1 MQREGLGSISDQ
13 ATKIHIPCGLPEN
26 NNNNNNKLQSRCD
39 IMDLSVPSSPVSVH
53 LMLPFPSDTSPSLW
67 FFGMSFVSG
76 TSRCSSLISCIYC
89 PSPWVSYF
97 PCIPRWTGSF
107 LLENMD
113 VFHNVW
119 MQGVTNCIFHLGLKI
134 GGFPLK
140 TLWWALPLSREE
152 VGGVRKLCI
161 HKF

>member
-1 MQREGLGSISDQ
+1 MQREGLGSIPDQ
-13 ATKIHIPCGLPEN
+13 STKIHIPLAQPED
-26 NNNNNNKLQSRCD
+26 NNNKLQSRCD
-39 IMDLSVPSSPVSVH
+39 IMDLSIPSSPGSVH
-53 LMLPFPSDTSPSLW
+53 LMLPFPSDMSPSLW

-76 TSRCSSLISCIYC
+76 TSRCSNLISCIYC

-97 PCIPRWTGSF
+97 LCIPRWTGSF

-119 MQGVTNCIFHLGLKI
+119 MQGVTNRIFHLGLKI

-140 TLWWALPLSREE
+140 ILWWALPLSREE